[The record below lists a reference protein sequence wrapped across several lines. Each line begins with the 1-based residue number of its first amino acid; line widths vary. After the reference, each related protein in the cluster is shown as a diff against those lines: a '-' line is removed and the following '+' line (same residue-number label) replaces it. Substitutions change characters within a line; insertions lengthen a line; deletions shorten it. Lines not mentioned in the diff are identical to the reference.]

1 MKRQFVVATLAIALL
16 AGMAGT
22 AMADVKTEEKSRVKF
37 EGMLGR
43 MFNLFGGKAAKEGLV
58 NIVAVQGNRKAT
70 ISDTSGEII
79 DLGEEK
85 IYEVNFKDKSYK
97 VTTFAEMRRQ
107 LEEAKRKA
115 EEQQAK
121 ARAEASQKEEEKAE
135 PAKEVEVDF
144 DVKDTGQ
151 KKAINGFE
159 SRQVVMTI
167 TVREKGKTLEQS
179 GGLVVTSD
187 MWLTP
192 RIDAMKEVVDFDVR
206 YAKAIA
212 GTMASAM
219 SAEQLAQAMAMYP
232 MMADAMKK
240 MSAESAKLDGTAV
253 MTTTT
258 FDAVANPEQAQ
269 QSAEKEQEAP
279 KSIGGLLGGF
289 GRKMAKKS
297 DEGKEKPAG
306 TKGRSTIMTA
316 TNELLKVSS
325 SVAASDVAVPAGFKL
340 KN

>member
-1 MKRQFVVATLAIALL
+1 MKRPFIVGTLAVALL
-16 AGMAGT
+16 TGVAGPAQ
-22 AMADVKTEEKSRVKF
+22 ADVKTEEKSQVKF

-58 NIVAVQGNRKAT
+58 NVVAVQGNRKAT
-70 ISDTSGEII
+70 INDNAGEII
-79 DLGEEK
+79 DLDEEK
-85 IYEVNFKDKSYK
+85 IYEINFKDKSYR

-115 EEQQAK
+115 QEQQAK
-121 ARAEASQKEEEKAE
+121 AEARERKEERAE
-135 PAKEVEVDF
+135 PGKEVEIDF

-151 KKAINGFE
+151 KRTINGFDC
-159 SRQVVMTI
+159 RQAVMTI
-167 TVREKGKTLEQS
+167 TVREKGKTLEQ
-179 GGLVVTSD
+179 GGGIVLTSD
-187 MWLTP
+187 MWLAA
-192 RIDAMKEVVDFDVR
+192 RVAAMKEVADFDLR

-219 SAEQLAQAMAMYP
+219 SAEQMAQAMAMYP

-258 FDAVANPEQAQ
+258 FDAVASAQQAQ

-279 KSIGGLLGGF
+279 RGMGGLLGGL
-289 GRKMAKKS
+289 GRRMAKKG
-297 DEGKEKPAG
+297 DEEKDKPAG
-306 TKGRSTIMTA
+306 AKGRATIMTM

-325 SVAASDVAVPAGFKL
+325 SVAASDVAVPAGFKM
-340 KN
+340 KQ